1 MTQNLSHLN
10 QQGEVHMVDV
20 GDRPVSNRE
29 AHARGAIRMD
39 ASTLGLIQRGETPKG
54 DLLAVARVAAIQAAK
69 RTWELI
75 PLCHPLPL
83 SGVDVTIDA
92 DASLPGLVVHSRCRT
107 TGQTGVEMEAMT
119 AVSVGLLTLYDML
132 KAVDPAMTIEAI
144 QLEFKDLP
152 GGKLVCTWMAKMIFQ
167 LQESVGMKLLP
178 MLGIRVTFF
187 HRCFIGQKL
196 HIHLMKLDHRLLL
209 DFLNSVIFHKKVLKK
224 WGKGV
229 DHIAIMIWQGML
241 ESGFGIFLGAED

>member
-20 GDRPVSNRE
+20 GDRPATHRE
-29 AHARGAIRMD
+29 AHARGSIRME
-39 ASTLGLIQRGETPKG
+39 ASTLSLIQRGETPKG

-83 SGVDVTIDA
+83 SGMDVTIDA
-92 DASLPGLVVHSRCRT
+92 DTSLPGLVLHCRCRT

-132 KAVDPAMTIEAI
+132 KAIDPAMTIEAI
-144 QLEFKDLP
+144 QLEFKE
-152 GGKLVCTWMAKMIFQ
+152 GG
-167 LQESVGMKLLP
+167 
-178 MLGIRVTFF
+178 R
-187 HRCFIGQKL
+187 
-196 HIHLMKLDHRLLL
+196 
-209 DFLNSVIFHKKVLKK
+209 N
-224 WGKGV
+224 GV
-229 DHIAIMIWQGML
+229 WKR
-241 ESGFGIFLGAED
+241 